1 MWQAGYLG
9 ACTING
15 MRRYA
20 RIYRSFFTSALSREL
35 EFRANFIAKVL
46 QGLAWI
52 VFFIL
57 ILLVIFNNTTSIAGW
72 SEGPMLTLAA
82 TCFLMNSLASG
93 LFFSLMDIPTQV
105 REGTLD
111 FVVTKPVDS
120 QFWVSVRK
128 FNFDQIGSM
137 AASLVGL
144 FIGIRMSHLSPGPG
158 DWLGFVILLVAS
170 TAIFYSLNLTLMTT
184 AIWWVR
190 VDNLWVF
197 GDTIM
202 QMCRFPVDIYGR
214 QTQLTLTYILPL
226 AFVATIPCR
235 QLVQGLNWT
244 NVGVG
249 VAWALAALAGSRAF
263 WRHAMRSYS
272 SASS

>member
-1 MWQAGYLG
+1 
-9 ACTING
+9 
-15 MRRYA
+15 
-20 RIYRSFFTSALSREL
+20 
-35 EFRANFIAKVL
+35 
-46 QGLAWI
+46 
-52 VFFIL
+52 
-57 ILLVIFNNTTSIAGW
+57 
-72 SEGPMLTLAA
+72 MLTLAA

-184 AIWWVR
+184 AIWWAE
-190 VDNLWVF
+190 N
-197 GDTIM
+197 GTS
-202 QMCRFPVDIYGR
+202 
-214 QTQLTLTYILPL
+214 TSTLTSCGTPRKLREPSQSP
-226 AFVATIPCR
+226 IPI
-235 QLVQGLNWT
+235 
-244 NVGVG
+244 
-249 VAWALAALAGSRAF
+249 
-263 WRHAMRSYS
+263 
-272 SASS
+272 